1 MPNNPNPN
9 DRTQQGESQ
18 DTTQRGSSE
27 EKIQAPGKGID
38 QQGQA
43 GRGVGENKPGQKGQ
57 EGQQDQQGSR
67 MKDDDEDA
75 DQCD

>member
-1 MPNNPNPN
+1 MPNQPNPN

-43 GRGVGENKPGQKGQ
+43 GRGVGENVPGQQG
-57 EGQQDQQGSR
+57 QQGSR
-67 MKDDDEDA
+67 MKDDEEDA